1 MKHFSQGL
9 RLVSM
14 VFAIVALGACS
25 SFSAH
30 ETDADDS
37 QYLHEN
43 NLNQAELTEHKAW
56 QYEQSGAES
65 VSYLND
71 LLSVNQLEPL
81 IVLALE
87 NNPSLNQMHVALKLA
102 YAQRNVTAANHWF
115 SVDAN
120 FDAQKSKNESTEYT
134 TSLGVSWELD
144 VWQKIANNVSAQDMN
159 IASSQADYQSSKDA
173 LVASVMRAYL
183 NIILQHNLLDIEE
196 QRLLVLENNEQSII
210 ERYQWGL
217 GDLEALDTARSD
229 TASTRA
235 TIAEYKEN
243 IAQAQRTLV
252 LLTGVD
258 SVDNLPTTAEFP
270 EVIQALNSLPTQDL
284 ARRPDLQSAYYTIQ
298 SKHYLVDVAYKDLLP
313 SISLSASLSDV
324 ANTPSQSLL
333 TSPVWTLLGNLSA
346 PLFQGGALRAQVD
359 IAELNAEQAFWEYQ
373 DTLLT
378 AVNEVENA
386 LGQEQ
391 SLLKQKLQIQL
402 AVASAERSFS
412 NYQSKYQQGLVDIL
426 DLLSIQQQV
435 YDLQAQ
441 LSQLNYTIL
450 TNRIDLGLALGL
462 GVAS

>member
-1 MKHFSQGL
+1 MKYFSIGL
-9 RLVSM
+9 RAVWIGFTISM
-14 VFAIVALGACS
+14 LMACS
-25 SFSAH
+25 SFSTH
-30 ETDADDS
+30 KSQTDDS
-37 QYLHEN
+37 QTLSSD
-43 NLNQAELTEHKAW
+43 NLNQSEITQHNVW
-56 QYEQSGAES
+56 QHQQSNAVS

-71 LLSVNQLEPL
+71 LINVDDLEPL
-81 IVLALE
+81 IALAVE
-87 NNPSLNQMHVALKLA
+87 NNPSINQMQVALKLA
-102 YAQRNVTAANHWF
+102 YAQRKVTAANQWF

-159 IASSQADYQSSKDA
+159 IASSQASFQSTKDA
-173 LVASVMRAYL
+173 LVASVMRSYL
-183 NIILQHNLLDIEE
+183 NIILQRNLLNIEQ

-210 ERYQWGL
+210 ERYEWGL

-243 IAQAQRTLV
+243 IAQAQRALI

-258 SVDNLPTTAEFP
+258 SVNNLPATEEFP
-270 EVIQALNSLPTQDL
+270 EVLQALHSLPKQDL

-298 SKHYLVDVAYKDLLP
+298 SKQYLVDVAYKDLLP
-313 SISLSASLSDV
+313 SISLSASLSDI
-324 ANTPSQSLL
+324 ASTPSQSLL
-333 TSPVWTLLGNLSA
+333 TSPAWTLLGNLSA

-378 AVNEVENA
+378 AVNEVENT

-391 SLLKQKLQIQL
+391 SLLQQKQQIEL
-402 AVASAERSFS
+402 AVVSAQRSFS

-426 DLLSIQQQV
+426 DLLSVQQQV
-435 YDLQAQ
+435 YNLQAQ